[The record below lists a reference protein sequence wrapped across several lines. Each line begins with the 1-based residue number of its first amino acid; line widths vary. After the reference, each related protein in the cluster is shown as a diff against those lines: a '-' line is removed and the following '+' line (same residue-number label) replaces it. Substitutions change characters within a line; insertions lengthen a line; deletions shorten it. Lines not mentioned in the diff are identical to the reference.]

1 MEVIEDEGSARRLD
15 RVQRLYE
22 ALQPTGRR
30 QPGEAEP
37 SDGLGPTGG
46 RGAALSEEEGVARE
60 LSAEVEHAM
69 SMENR
74 AAGERAVVAREEA
87 QGEAERDVEAEVEAE
102 P

>member
-37 SDGLGPTGG
+37 AIAHSC
-46 RGAALSEEEGVARE
+46 GAALSEEEGVARE